1 MDIILSDLELIIL
14 IVLFI
19 GISQKIIIYNID
31 CKKISNLINEALNKL
46 PEREKII
53 IGARQL
59 SDNTVTLEKL
69 GKDLG
74 ISKER
79 VRQLEG
85 NALKKL
91 KSNLQGKVNK
101 KHYFLS
107 VMYIGDWSFFSN

>member
-1 MDIILSDLELIIL
+1 M
-14 IVLFI
+14 
-19 GISQKIIIYNID
+19 
-31 CKKISNLINEALNKL
+31 

-79 VRQLEG
+79 VRQLEC
-85 NALKKL
+85 NALNKL
-91 KSNLQGKVNK
+91 KLNVQKKVNK
-101 KHYFLS
+101 NTILDCLT
-107 VMYIGDWSFFSN
+107 V